1 MPSAAARGENALG
14 GWQARLGVYLPD
26 AHWCEGQCTRAYL
39 CVLWSNGLYLP
50 SFVLIIYVPV
60 FYYYYCGQVVRSKVL
75 LLTTPSHVTGQL
87 LGGGGGDGDLPVSQ
101 QPRQEASAEGS
112 ATTNT
117 RSVETG
123 LLPEAQAL
131 CGIRCPP
138 VASVTLA
145 YPDSAF
151 QVDTTTTTTTI

>member
-1 MPSAAARGENALG
+1 MCTVVF
-14 GWQARLGVYLPD
+14 GWMDEER
-26 AHWCEGQCTRAYL
+26 
-39 CVLWSNGLYLP
+39 SKGLYLP
-50 SFVLIIYVPV
+50 SSALTIYVPV

-87 LGGGGGDGDLPVSQ
+87 LGGGGDENLPVPQ
-101 QPRQEASAEGS
+101 QPQQDAIAEGS

-117 RSVETG
+117 RSAETG

-151 QVDTTTTTTTI
+151 QVDTTTI

>member
-1 MPSAAARGENALG
+1 MDEERSK
-14 GWQARLGVYLPD
+14 
-26 AHWCEGQCTRAYL
+26 
-39 CVLWSNGLYLP
+39 GLYLP
-50 SFVLIIYVPV
+50 SSALTPSIPV
-60 FYYYYCGQVVRSKVL
+60 FYYYYCCQVVRSKVL

-87 LGGGGGDGDLPVSQ
+87 LGGGGGGGDLPVPQ
-101 QPRQEASAEGS
+101 QPQQDASAEGS

-117 RSVETG
+117 RSAETG

-151 QVDTTTTTTTI
+151 QVDTTTTTTTTI